1 MRCNRRR
8 EWCLLCAMLP
18 RHISTF
24 KYLIDCCT
32 LALLPCVANALAA
45 GVITFFDF
53 DALRARY
60 TFQSTEEM

>member
-1 MRCNRRR
+1 
-8 EWCLLCAMLP
+8 MLP